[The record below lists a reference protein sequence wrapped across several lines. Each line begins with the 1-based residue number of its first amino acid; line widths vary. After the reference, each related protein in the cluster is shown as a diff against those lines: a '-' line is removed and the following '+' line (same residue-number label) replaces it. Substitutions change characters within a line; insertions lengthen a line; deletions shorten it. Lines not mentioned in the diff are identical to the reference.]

1 MNHFHDDLLQAYFIT
16 FFCFCRI
23 TLKGKKEVYASG
35 FCLDD
40 ECWRLYEERIHVMLA
55 KGLNDRAK
63 FIRVIWRNAQ
73 CQWSVD
79 DVWFQT

>member
-1 MNHFHDDLLQAYFIT
+1 MEFLFYYI
-16 FFCFCRI
+16 FCSYRI
-23 TLKGKKEVYASG
+23 HLKGKKEVYASG

-40 ECWRLYEERIHVMLA
+40 ECWRLYEEKIHGILA

-63 FIRVIWRNAQ
+63 FIRVMWRNAQ

-79 DVWFQT
+79 EVQFQE